1 MHRARFLKN
10 IQPRRCMVENRNL
23 YVVEWIDSAKGTV
36 NVVLENGISVSDICK
51 RWLDHLH
58 VCC

>member
-10 IQPRRCMVENRNL
+10 IQPRRCMVEIEI

-51 RWLDHLH
+51 RWLDHLY
-58 VCC
+58 VSC

>member
-36 NVVLENGISVSDICK
+36 NVVFEMVFQLVIYVNGG
-51 RWLDHLH
+51 
-58 VCC
+58 